1 METINNQFDLNSLR
15 VLVALEETR
24 NVSRAADLMGM
35 SQSGFSTALARLRK
49 RLNDDLF
56 VRIPGGMEPTAR
68 AITMVEAA
76 RQVLS
81 HVESSLLERPVFT
94 PKTAQSEFHL
104 ALTDIAEIVFIPRLL
119 HHLEREAPGIRIEC
133 SSPGQGQLRDMLE
146 TGKLDLALGY
156 FPDLEANNFYQQRL
170 YQHTFACMVRKHHPV
185 LASKFDRDTYCALG
199 HAVVAS
205 PARSNDLLDRLLER
219 HKIKRRIVVRTPH
232 YLTLPSIISESDL
245 VASVPLAIAEYFAR
259 LGVVEVLPLP
269 VAPPVFGVQQYWHRR
284 VNQDAGH
291 KWLREQMVGLFNS
304 KSDPW
309 LQTEHSL
316 YGKIRSQR
324 Q

>member
-1 METINNQFDLNSLR
+1 VETIDTKFDLNLLR
-15 VLVALEETR
+15 VLVSLEETR
-24 NVSRAADLMGM
+24 NVSRAADLLGM

-56 VRIPGGMEPTAR
+56 VRVPNGMAPTVR
-68 AITMVEAA
+68 ALAMVESA

-81 HVESSLLERPVFT
+81 QVENSILEGIVFT
-94 PKTAQSEFHL
+94 AKTAQMEFNL

-119 HHLEREAPGIRIEC
+119 NHLEKVAPGIGIKC
-133 SSPGQGQLRDMLE
+133 SSPGQGQLRDMFE

-156 FPDLEANNFYQQRL
+156 FPDLEVNGFYQQRL
-170 YQHTFACMVRKHHPV
+170 YKHTFACMVRKDHPV
-185 LASKFDRDTYCALG
+185 LSSKFDLDSYNAFG

-232 YLTLPSIISESDL
+232 YLTLPSIISESNL
-245 VASVPLAIAEYFAR
+245 VASVPLAIADYFAR
-259 LGVVEVLPLP
+259 LGLVEVLPLP
-269 VAPPVFGVQQYWHRR
+269 FAPPVFGVQQYWHRR
-284 VNQDAGH
+284 ANQDSAH
-291 KWLREQMVGLFNS
+291 KWLRDQMVSLFNS

-309 LQTEHSL
+309 LQTERLL
-316 YGKIRSQR
+316 YGRVRSQN
-324 Q
+324 